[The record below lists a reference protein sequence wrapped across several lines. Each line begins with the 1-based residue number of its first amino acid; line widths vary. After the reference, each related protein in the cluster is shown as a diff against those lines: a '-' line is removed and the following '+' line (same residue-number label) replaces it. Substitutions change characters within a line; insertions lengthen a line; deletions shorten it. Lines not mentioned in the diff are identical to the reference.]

1 MSGSCGTSSILS
13 GVLSSNGLD
22 ALNIDIYL
30 YLQIKDIIIH
40 IIPLSIEN
48 YMAVLRTAVE
58 IIKHLTSCVYYPSLT
73 HLTIQ
78 INLENYS

>member
-13 GVLSSNGLD
+13 GVLSNNGLD

-40 IIPLSIEN
+40 IIALK
-48 YMAVLRTAVE
+48 
-58 IIKHLTSCVYYPSLT
+58 IIWLF
-73 HLTIQ
+73 
-78 INLENYS
+78 